1 MKYNKTLKIKY
12 KKIKQKT
19 PYSVKKYRKY
29 VKKVNIN
36 TFRNRSQIGCSNNKK
51 QVMMGGGV
59 NALSQPFENIG
70 YNMYDNISNAYN
82 TFFGHSLQPSSD
94 VNIQPYLIKL

>member
-1 MKYNKTLKIKY
+1 
-12 KKIKQKT
+12 
-19 PYSVKKYRKY
+19 
-29 VKKVNIN
+29 
-36 TFRNRSQIGCSNNKK
+36 
-51 QVMMGGGV
+51 MMGGGV

-94 VNIQPYLIKL
+94 VNIQPYLIK